1 MVCLQCHTPNFRDYK
16 YCRECG
22 TRLEP
27 TDGASALDDSAEVE
41 ALLQHAFSQLE
52 QGEATKAMGTVQA
65 ALAHDP
71 ESPSAHAALGL
82 VYERQGMISEA
93 IHQFR
98 VVLKLNPDSA
108 GDREKLQQLLA
119 RSGQERRTGG
129 ITPARLAIGSAVA
142 AGLLTFG
149 VGLAVAKGNE
159 KGGRRV
165 EMGQMPIG
173 LPVQRPNSASKA
185 LPQTAILKPAFT
197 PAPAPVT
204 SAPLSTGSPGAS
216 TVSMVYQPSVGPK
229 PTNATPP
236 PPWQLRKPQATSPNG
251 LAPARIGDVVPLTR
265 PDLTPYPA
273 GGDKPQL
280 TNTPHPV
287 ESRPHRTEPL
297 EPDTGFIKIEPV
309 DKPASAQSATSNP
322 GGGSP
327 ANPAPPAGDPAR
339 PSISITISPG
349 GR

>member
-1 MVCLQCHTPNFRDYK
+1 MVCPQCHTPNFRDYK

-22 TRLEP
+22 SRLEP
-27 TDGASALDDSAEVE
+27 SDGASALDDSAEVE
-41 ALLQHAFSQLE
+41 ALLQHAFAQLE

-119 RSGQERRTGG
+119 RSGQERRGG
-129 ITPARLAIGSAVA
+129 GLNPVRLAIGSAAA
-142 AGLLTFG
+142 AGILTFG
-149 VGLAVAKGNE
+149 VGLALANGNG
-159 KGGRRV
+159 KSGRRV
-165 EMGQMPIG
+165 ETGQMPIG
-173 LPVQRPNSASKA
+173 LPIQHPSVPKT
-185 LPQTAILKPAFT
+185 LPQAAPLKPAFT
-197 PAPAPVT
+197 ATPMAT
-204 SAPLSTGSPGAS
+204 APLSARSPGAS
-216 TVSMVYQPSVGPK
+216 TISMVYQPSVGPK
-229 PTNATPP
+229 LTNATPP
-236 PPWQLRKPQATSPNG
+236 PPWQIRKPQTTSPNG
-251 LAPARIGDVVPLTR
+251 LGPARIGDVVPLSR

-273 GGDKPQL
+273 AGNDKPQL
-280 TNTPHPV
+280 TNTPHSV
-287 ESRPHRTEPL
+287 ESRPQRAEPL

-309 DKPASAQSATSNP
+309 DKPATGQGSAANQ
-322 GGGSP
+322 GGGAP
-327 ANPAPPAGDPAR
+327 ANPAPPAGDAAR
-339 PSISITISPG
+339 PSISVTISPG

>member
-27 TDGASALDDSAEVE
+27 ADGAPALDDSAEVE
-41 ALLQHAFSQLE
+41 ALLQHAFAQLDK
-52 QGEATKAMGTVQA
+52 GEATKAMGTVQA

-82 VYERQGMISEA
+82 VYERQGLISEA

-119 RSGQERRTGG
+119 RGGQERRSGG
-129 ITPARLAIGSAVA
+129 LSPVRLAIGSAAA
-142 AGLLTFG
+142 AGILTFG
-149 VGLAVAKGNE
+149 VGLALANGNS
-159 KGGRRV
+159 KTGRRV
-165 EMGQMPIG
+165 DTGQMPIG
-173 LPVQRPNSASKA
+173 LPMQHPAAAPKT
-185 LPQTAILKPAFT
+185 LPQTTPLKPALIP
-197 PAPAPVT
+197 PAVAA
-204 SAPLSTGSPGAS
+204 APLSISSPGAS
-216 TVSMVYQPSVGPK
+216 TVSMVYQPSAGPR

-251 LAPARIGDVVPLTR
+251 LGPARIGDVVPLSR
-265 PDLTPYPA
+265 PDVTPYPA
-273 GGDKPQL
+273 GGGDKPQL
-280 TNTPHPV
+280 TNTPHSV
-287 ESRPHRTEPL
+287 ESRPRHTEPL

-309 DKPASAQSATSNP
+309 DKPATAQGAPTNQ
-322 GGGSP
+322 GGGAP
-327 ANPAPPAGDPAR
+327 ANPAPPAGNPDR
-339 PSISITISPG
+339 PSISVTISPG